1 MPEPDPN
8 PPTWECH
15 AGTITGWRDDGVLR
29 ATGVRYAR
37 AGRYQRPVAEPPAAE
52 PLPATSWAPAC
63 PQAGSPLL
71 EEVLKDPMGDL
82 AYDEDCLR
90 LSITIP
96 ADVAV
101 GETLPV
107 MVWIH
112 GGSYT
117 VGAGDAPVFDAGPL
131 VREQRVIV
139 VSVTY
144 RLGLLG
150 FLGVPGRA
158 AANLGLLDMM
168 EALRWVQR
176 NIAAFGGDPSN
187 VTAFGQSAGADAI
200 AHLMIADGA
209 SGLFRRAIV
218 QSAPLGIS
226 RGRAGMNRAMAE
238 EASRIPADAPVE
250 DVTDEQLR
258 VAERAQG
265 FGLAAAMPFGA
276 QYGHLPLPPAADAGA
291 AWQRVAPDI
300 DVLIGHT
307 SREAALYV
315 SMVPAVAG
323 LVERPLVGP
332 VARAAFV
339 TALTRKVYAAAERE
353 FAARHRRG
361 GGHGYQYK
369 LTWQIPGNPYR
380 GAHIV
385 DMPLLFGRREAWEGC
400 ALVAGASWDE
410 IDARGRELRTV
421 WAGFAR
427 DGRVPVGRITG
438 LIDVRG
444 M

>member
-1 MPEPDPN
+1 MTEPN
-8 PPTWECH
+8 APTWECH
-15 AGTITGWRDDGVLR
+15 AGTIVGWRDDGVLR
-29 ATGVRYAR
+29 ATGIPYAR
-37 AGRYQRPVAEPPAAE
+37 AGRYQPPVAEPPCAT
-52 PLPATSWAPAC
+52 PVPATSWAPAC

-71 EEVLKDPMGDL
+71 DEVLVNPMGDL
-82 AYDEDCLR
+82 VYDEDCLR
-90 LSITIP
+90 LSVTTP
-96 ADVAV
+96 ADVAA
-101 GETLPV
+101 GESLPV

-139 VSVTY
+139 VAVTY

-158 AANLGLLDMM
+158 PANLGLLDML

-209 SGLFRRAIV
+209 AGLFRRAIIE
-218 QSAPLGIS
+218 SAPLGIS
-226 RGRAGMNRAMAE
+226 RGRAGMNRAMAQA
-238 EASRIPADAPVE
+238 ASRTPAGAPVE
-250 DVTDEQLR
+250 DLIGAQEN
-258 VAERAQG
+258 VAERAQA
-265 FGLAAAMPFGA
+265 FGLPAAMPFGT
-276 QYGHLPLPPAADAGA
+276 QYGNVPLPPAADAGT
-291 AWQRVAPDI
+291 AWERVAPEI

-315 SMVPAVAG
+315 SMVPAVAT
-323 LVERPLVGP
+323 LVDRPVLGP
-332 VARAAFV
+332 IARSAFV
-339 TALTRKVYAAAERE
+339 AALTRKVYTSAERE
-353 FAARHRRG
+353 FATRHRRA
-361 GGHGYQYK
+361 GGHGYRYK

-385 DMPLLFGRREAWEGC
+385 DMPLLFGRREAWEGS
-400 ALVAGASWDE
+400 ALVAGAAWDE
-410 IDARGRELRTV
+410 VEARGRQLRGL

-427 DGRVPVGRITG
+427 HGQVPVGEIEG
-438 LIDVRG
+438 LIDVRPI
-444 M
+444 